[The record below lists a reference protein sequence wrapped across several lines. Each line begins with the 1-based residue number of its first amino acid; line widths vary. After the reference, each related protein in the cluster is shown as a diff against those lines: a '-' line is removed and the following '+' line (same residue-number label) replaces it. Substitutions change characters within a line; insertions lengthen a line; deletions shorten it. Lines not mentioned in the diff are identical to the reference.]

1 VGPQGVGCPCAAFAV
16 LLNQRNQIPATYIT
30 HLAVSEARDNGLI
43 EIALG
48 IVRSLEV
55 FTHDFIQILVRQGFY
70 TGIGNVF
77 LELVLSSLESGL
89 LELHGG
95 VGVKGDDLSFAE
107 SLSAYNPNLGAT
119 LVDAQVKT
127 SAIIEPLV
135 FVCCLGS
142 ANFRFGQFAH
152 QIHPWIHLCVELGQ
166 TIANSVEP
174 YNTFKTYT
182 YDKFINDF
190 SAICVHGQHMQV
202 TNSPGCV

>member
-1 VGPQGVGCPCAAFAV
+1 MAPQGVGCPCAAFAV

-55 FTHDFIQILVRQGFY
+55 FTHDFIQILVRQDFY

-107 SLSAYNPNLGAT
+107 SLSAYNPNIGAT
-119 LVDAQVKT
+119 LVDA
-127 SAIIEPLV
+127 
-135 FVCCLGS
+135 
-142 ANFRFGQFAH
+142 
-152 QIHPWIHLCVELGQ
+152 
-166 TIANSVEP
+166 
-174 YNTFKTYT
+174 
-182 YDKFINDF
+182 
-190 SAICVHGQHMQV
+190 
-202 TNSPGCV
+202 